1 MLHFGVGRS
10 NIEVQKSLFVALRD
24 GCRCADS
31 ESAFGALRK
40 QIEER
45 SWLTATRMTH
55 MRLGVIDGVAYV
67 SAGELHATVPRRR
80 PSALC
85 RVRATTGGFI
95 GGCI

>member
-45 SWLTATRMTH
+45 SWLTATRMTQTGH
-55 MRLGVIDGVAYV
+55 RRDQRSQIGVTEYRVDAADAHTGTMMAARILRNRLW
-67 SAGELHATVPRRR
+67 P
-80 PSALC
+80 PSA
-85 RVRATTGGFI
+85 R
-95 GGCI
+95 